1 MKQYI
6 NHQALHKQ
14 FDDYMKE
21 KPCKNDKKNDKKQWC
36 DRVNHWA
43 QILS

>member
-21 KPCKNDKKNDKKQWC
+21 KPCKNDKKQWC